1 VFGGRIDRMV
11 NSPLRLRVALLLL
24 ASGLLVACAQRY
36 GTVPL
41 PGAVIASAGTLVL
54 SPEPL
59 ELSSDTPA
67 DDFTVQNDTPGS
79 NYTPSADPSCRTAS
93 GGIAVAGDGQA
104 QTDVASAPLMF
115 LVYAFG
121 TPPATC
127 AITLSGPN
135 GQFGSIDVTDEV
147 AAVSSAHRATRSVSP
162 GVLPGTLSF
171 AASNQVMSL
180 TATGFTGTATATA
193 TCPAGQGGIS
203 VNPKTIAGTGTI
215 VVAPYGQGSVQK
227 TCTVTIADT
236 TGSHVAI
243 PVSLAIGALARF
255 SVAPSVAQFGC
266 VGFTLPKHCQTNQPV
281 VLSEAGT
288 PSFTIAD
295 GPKVKQSCAIVFD
308 GAMRMLTGDGTV
320 AAREAGPTASVTFDG
335 LLPTQGLDCNKIVL
349 TDGGTPSQRITI
361 AISSVLGAPP
371 PTLTAATAPSCSHTD
386 SRVAVPTA
394 PHGMFVWNPYTV
406 SDLSGTKGGY
416 EAMMESTVINTSN
429 PLKRDKTL
437 CGVSLVIPW
446 ADIEPQKVTAGG
458 GTFNWGY
465 IVQQAMP
472 YVNAGL
478 TVNLLFEDG
487 PERGAQNPITPSW
500 VTSASGDNV
509 PIVQCMNTT
518 SAPPVEPP
526 APDYLSP
533 TFEADWETFIAAAV
547 YEFSD
552 PGQADAPAA
561 SPPFAPSSIASQ
573 IGYMRFAIG
582 FGVEAIPGHLDE
594 GNCMTQWQ
602 NVARYSYDRWVQHE
616 RNIVNAMGSLRT
628 DKQLMIAL
636 NTVLPVPST
645 IYQPSDDI
653 SFLAASYH
661 IGFGTEN
668 LGIAGVA
675 TPKSVP
681 AACDPTSEAKPDLY
695 WCQAFTRHL
704 GEVPFQFQP
713 IDPTTSLTSDGSVL
727 DITNLLLYALDNNTQ
742 ILEMYPQEWMA
753 ADVPSSDVFVKSKQ
767 AKYQAALSA
776 TSLVLG
782 AAP

>member
-1 VFGGRIDRMV
+1 VFGGRTDRTV
-11 NSPLRLRVALLLL
+11 DSPRRLRVAVLLLT
-24 ASGLLVACAQRY
+24 SSLLVACAQRY
-36 GTVPL
+36 GTVPI
-41 PGAVIASAGTLVL
+41 PGAVTASAGTLVL

-79 NYTPSADPSCRTAS
+79 NYTPSADPSCQTAS

-127 AITLSGPN
+127 AITLTGPS
-135 GQFGSIDVTDEV
+135 GQFGAIDVTDEV
-147 AAVSSAHRATRSVSP
+147 AAVSSVHRATRSVSP

-171 AASNQVMSL
+171 TASNQVMSL

-349 TDGGTPSQRITI
+349 TDGGTPSQRVTI

-394 PHGMFVWNPYTV
+394 PHGMFVWNPYIV
-406 SDLSGTKGGY
+406 SNTASVKGAY
-416 EAMMESTVINTSN
+416 EAAMESTVIGN
-429 PLKRDKTL
+429 DKTL

-446 ADIEPQKVTAGG
+446 ADIEPQKVTAANG
-458 GTFNWGY
+458 GTYNWGF
-465 IVQQAMP
+465 IVQEARP
-472 YVNAGL
+472 YTAHGL

-487 PERGAQNPITPSW
+487 PERGANNPITPSW
-500 VTSASGDNV
+500 VTAANGDNV
-509 PIVQCMNTT
+509 PIVQCTNTN

-533 TFEADWETFIAAAV
+533 VFEADWEAFMAAAV
-547 YEFSD
+547 YEFSGA
-552 PGQADAPAA
+552 GQADAPAS
-561 SPPFAPSSIASQ
+561 SPPFAQSTIAPH

-582 FGVEAIPGHLDE
+582 FGVEAEAGHLDE
-594 GNCMTQWQ
+594 GDCMTQWKTL
-602 NVARYSYDRWVQHE
+602 AGYSYAKWVQHE

-636 NTVLPVPST
+636 NSILPAPAS
-645 IYQPSDDI
+645 IYQPSDEI

-704 GEVPFQFQP
+704 GEVPFEFQP
-713 IDPTTSLTSDGSVL
+713 INPSTSLTSDGSVL